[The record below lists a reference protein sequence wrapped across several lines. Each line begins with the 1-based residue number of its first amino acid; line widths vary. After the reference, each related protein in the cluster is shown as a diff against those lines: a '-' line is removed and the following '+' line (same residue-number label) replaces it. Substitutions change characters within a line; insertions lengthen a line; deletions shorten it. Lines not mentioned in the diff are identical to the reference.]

1 MSEIRGKKGFETP
14 SKEDLQNYLKQG
26 KKSVDRMKAGKKPI
40 LIKPKSSVSL
50 KIISIIA
57 LIVISSTLF
66 ISSSLLTN
74 LTSIYNNNNNTNV
87 NSSETTTSLFQSTTT
102 TLVKPFENLGT
113 SMQEIAA
120 LVHEMV
126 PSDRLIIAS
135 EVINGTINASK
146 IVNTSEIL
154 DIVWI
159 LSQFEKDS
167 EWWLLGRELS
177 FEVFKVWNQSVLFF
191 EPLEVQLRALRCLLA
206 YPANEIPLE
215 PSNMTIF
222 ENTTDLLWRNI
233 SSHYNSTSG
242 HLYSVINESKI
253 FTPNYISLLD
263 ILSKKSNHPNLN
275 ITESTFSFIDKIL
288 NVLDNLTSITTGL
301 PGDIYPNL
309 TYISPIYQNRY
320 QNELIITLNTI
331 SDIIGPSTLLELLTS
346 RLTQFVDNNF
356 LQQDWSVG
364 SYYNRSSNTLDSKR
378 MLVDQLF
385 YIRANVK
392 REKINFANYSI
403 ESIFDSFVT
412 SNTSFFTSFENPDTQ
427 TLIDQL
433 HILLAFQEYLELES
447 RLKTTSKTKESAA
460 PWSIGIFILT
470 ILLIPIR
477 RRKLK
482 KRKN

>member
-87 NSSETTTSLFQSTTT
+87 NSSETTTSIFQSTTT
-102 TLVKPFENLGT
+102 TLVTPFENLGT
-113 SMQEIAA
+113 SIQEIVA

-135 EVINGTINASK
+135 EVINGTINTSK

-167 EWWLLGRELS
+167 EWWFLGRELS
-177 FEVFKVWNQSVLFF
+177 FEVFKVWNQSVLLF

-206 YPANEIPLE
+206 YPANEI
-215 PSNMTIF
+215 
-222 ENTTDLLWRNI
+222 
-233 SSHYNSTSG
+233 
-242 HLYSVINESKI
+242 NETKI

-275 ITESTFSFIDKIL
+275 ITESTFSIINKIL
-288 NVLDNLTSITTGL
+288 NVLDNLTSTTTGL
-301 PGDIYPNL
+301 PDDIYPNL

-320 QNELIITLNTI
+320 QNELIITLNAI
-331 SDIIGPSTLLELLTS
+331 SDMIGPSTLLELLTS

-433 HILLAFQEYLELES
+433 HILLAFQEYLDLES
-447 RLKTTSKTKESAA
+447 RLKTTSETKESAA